1 MLASNTE
8 KTIRKLMRL
17 LGFSCSEDKE
27 LPFSTVYDLL
37 GVRLDLRSKDFFLR
51 PCCQ

>member
-27 LPFSTVYDLL
+27 LPFSAV
-37 GVRLDLRSKDFFLR
+37 
-51 PCCQ
+51 